1 MKWRQKEIET
11 QMVEMEAGGELEARE
26 GNGGKRFKRTG

>member
-11 QMVEMEAGGELEARE
+11 QMIEMEAGGELEARV
-26 GNGGKRFKRTG
+26 GNGGVRCKRTG